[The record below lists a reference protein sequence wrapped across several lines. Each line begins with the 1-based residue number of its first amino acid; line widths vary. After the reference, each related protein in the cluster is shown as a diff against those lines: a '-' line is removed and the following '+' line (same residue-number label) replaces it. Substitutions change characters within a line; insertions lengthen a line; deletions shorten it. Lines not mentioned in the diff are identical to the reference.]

1 MASAMLKK
9 AAEGGITSLPVNIKL
24 HKVRSS
30 ETENMNQTSKASTN
44 QSSGGNSTKRYSNIF
59 ENMTDDEGKHEKHT
73 KRQTKR
79 QQLKVRNV
87 LALKAINLVSSQTRL
102 IDSVQLLQVVFSR

>member
-9 AAEGGITSLPVNIKL
+9 AAEGGITSLPVNIQL

-44 QSSGGNSTKRYSNIF
+44 QSSGGNSTKHYSNIF
-59 ENMTDDEGKHEKHT
+59 ENLTDYEGKHEKTHQ
-73 KRQTKR
+73 KANKR
-79 QQLKVRNV
+79 QQLRVRNV
-87 LALKAINLVSSQTRL
+87 LTLKAINLVSSQTRL